1 MRYLTSMLDLSEPE
15 GSIFS
20 SRSAPK
26 SVLGIVPDFWL
37 ESRNP
42 SAPQ

>member
-1 MRYLTSMLDLSEPE
+1 MLDPSEPE

-26 SVLGIVPDFWL
+26 SVLECVPEFWP